1 MYLTLQQL
9 RFNLLGSLITVY
21 DKTKFCSVIVIVYR
35 IKINDFY
42 VKKNPITFRFFA
54 HASDSGI
61 LAILVFVFF
70 LKFHG

>member
-1 MYLTLQQL
+1 MYLTLRQL

-35 IKINDFY
+35 IKINDFLC
-42 VKKNPITFRFFA
+42 KKIQS
-54 HASDSGI
+54 HSGFLLMPAI
-61 LAILVFVFF
+61 LVLAILVFVSF